1 MIHRQC
7 CTGYTPGE
15 IFTVW
20 WSSINLVS
28 HTQDLEQTTSTTF
41 ILRQTF
47 WCRTVWNIW
56 IQLWV
61 IYETIE
67 QPVLLSA
74 APWTVRNYL
83 KHKKILLKWSNI
95 ITNVLRVTK
104 KAPVNG
110 QSRSQSCK
118 TIKSRCEDWDS
129 LQHEIDT
136 VNIDLLG
143 GNSSYRWIFQQNS
156 FISK

>member
-7 CTGYTPGE
+7 CRRDLHCWMIQHQLGQSHSRSWADNINNLHLETNILELNSLKYMN
-15 IFTVW
+15 TVVSDIW
-20 WSSINLVS
+20 NHWATSSTL
-28 HTQDLEQTTSTTF
+28 
-41 ILRQTF
+41 
-47 WCRTVWNIW
+47 CRTLNS
-56 IQLWV
+56 
-61 IYETIE
+61 E
-67 QPVLLSA
+67 
-74 APWTVRNYL
+74 NYL

-118 TIKSRCEDWDS
+118 TIKSRCEDWNS
-129 LQHEIDT
+129 LQHEIYT

-143 GNSSYRWIFQQNS
+143 GNSSYRWIFQQNV
-156 FISK
+156 F